1 MDQGPGLTCSPVV
14 LLQKHKPVEPNGV
27 QTSPYGPQQ
36 LLRQCE
42 EVHTFL
48 FLLWFSSQL
57 FDFSLLASAEA
68 QRGEQK
74 CRYFKKK
81 KSSRRF
87 SDDYSKEINTSHRC
101 SRERPAFL
109 LPQAVSV
116 FLINCQLLPLLPSHP
131 NPQLPPLSVP
141 LRLLRHPAAHPPL
154 QPAGE
159 GTRYF
164 TAH

>member
-1 MDQGPGLTCSPVV
+1 MLFRLLHMDPNRHSDSVKTYILFSFCS
-14 LLQKHKPVEPNGV
+14 G
-27 QTSPYGPQQ
+27 SPASC
-36 LLRQCE
+36 LI
-42 EVHTFL
+42 FL
-48 FLLWFSSQL
+48 CWRLWRHNEMNRNV
-57 FDFSLLASAEA
+57 DI
-68 QRGEQK
+68 K
-74 CRYFKKK
+74 KKKK

-101 SRERPAFL
+101 SRERCAFL
-109 LPQAVSV
+109 LPQALSV

-131 NPQLPPLSVP
+131 DPQLPPLSVP
-141 LRLLRHPAAHPPL
+141 LRLLRHPAAQPPL